1 MNDWNG
7 IVSLL
12 IACLELIFLIN
23 LFIFAEKNKLNWLA
37 IALVLLLLGYQ
48 TMEYLIC
55 GIGISSSFMAY
66 LAFVDITF
74 LPPLNLFF
82 ILTLFGY
89 KNKLIPM
96 IFLPAIFFIIYYS
109 LVISQFETVKCTVL
123 YATYNY
129 PLGDLYGFFYYSP
142 LLIAFML
149 IVRKMFNT
157 EGLRFAIQLKYL
169 MYAHLSLILPAA
181 LAFVLMFLSLPSF
194 INSMESILCK
204 FAFLYC
210 LVIVYFALSNKQ
222 KTA

>member
-7 IVSLL
+7 IVSLFL
-12 IACLELIFLIN
+12 ACLELIFLIN
-23 LFIFAEKNKLNWLA
+23 LLIFAEKNNSNWLA
-37 IALVLLLLGYQ
+37 IALVTLLLGYQ
-48 TMEYLIC
+48 AIEYLIC

-89 KNKLIPM
+89 KNKLNKFV
-96 IFLPAIFFIIYYS
+96 FLPALALVVYYFF
-109 LVISQFETVKCTVL
+109 VISKFEVVKCAVL
-123 YATYNY
+123 YASYNY
-129 PLGDLYGFFYYSP
+129 PLGDLYGFVYYVPILVSFI
-142 LLIAFML
+142 L
-149 IVRKMFNT
+149 V
-157 EGLRFAIQLKYL
+157 LKNFRLNREQKFPIPIKYFI
-169 MYAHLSLILPAA
+169 YAHLFLILPVTI
-181 LAFVLMFLSLPSF
+181 AFTLMFLKSLWM
-194 INSMESILCK
+194 IQSMESILCK